1 MVCRRK
7 VDAESIR
14 AEIFNQTIPKCGQ
27 CPQQEEPTEPP
38 PPVEASLLLPT
49 EQFLAPPPVQLPV
62 MKPDIVFFG
71 EGLPDHFHNCISR

>member
-14 AEIFNQTIPKCGQ
+14 SEIFNQTIPKCDQ
-27 CPQQEEPTEPP
+27 CPESVQPAEAPVTTEEF
-38 PPVEASLLLPT
+38 LP
-49 EQFLAPPPVQLPV
+49 APPVQLPV

-71 EGLPDHFHNCISR
+71 EGLPDHFHECISR

>member
-14 AEIFNQTIPKCGQ
+14 AEIFDQRIPKCGQ
-27 CPQQEEPTEPP
+27 CPEPEETPQPPEPG
-38 PPVEASLLLPT
+38 EASLLLPS
-49 EQFLAPPPVQLPV
+49 EEFLAPPPVQLPV